1 MSMPASALRGYVE
14 GKDPATGKRVIDEI
28 VEALTRPVA
37 PEENRYAAVTF
48 PEPGTRQRLLAPDT
62 EDNLQRLFAQRGWTE
77 GLPIILPTEERVAEM
92 LTGTGHAPDKLV
104 RKTFLHDGKQDMR
117 CTVENVA
124 IAAVM
129 AGARPEHL
137 PVLLAI
143 ASTGE
148 PATQPSTLPF
158 ASAVLVNGPI
168 RNEIGMNSG
177 LGALGPFSPVNAV
190 IGRAWTLLSKLTGW
204 AQHKKTVW
212 SSQGNSYGYTNLC
225 MAENEERSVWEPF
238 HVQKGH
244 KKEESV
250 VSLFRGWNMLNSVG
264 AASKES
270 FGDALKL
277 QLQAIP
283 PLYSAATLIMD
294 PLVAR
299 SLKEIEGFQ
308 TPLDVAQWISENY
321 KIPARQFWNYD
332 IIDML
337 VMPLALHGVKP
348 YADWLQVPD
357 DTLIAPYNRADKIS
371 IIVVGGET
379 SPLWKVGDLGY
390 SVSVSVD
397 KWRPKAADGIGSDQQ
412 AQEAQR
418 AYEAPRS

>member
-1 MSMPASALRGYVE
+1 MPAAALRGYLD
-14 GKDPATGKRVIDEI
+14 GNDPATGKRVIGEI
-28 VEALTRPVA
+28 VEALTRPVT
-37 PEENRYAAVTF
+37 PEENRYAAVVV

-77 GLPIILPTEERVAEM
+77 GLPIILPTEERVAAM
-92 LTGTGHAPDKLV
+92 LTGTCHAPDKLV
-104 RKTFLHDGKQDMR
+104 RKSYLHDGKQDMR

-158 ASAVLVNGPI
+158 ASAVVVNGPI

-177 LGALGPFSPVNAV
+177 MGALGPFSPVNAV
-190 IGRAWTLLSKLTGW
+190 IGRGWTLLSKLTGW
-204 AQHKKTVW
+204 AQRKKTVW
-212 SSQGNSYGYTNLC
+212 TSQGNSYGYTNLC

-250 VSLFRGWNMLNSVG
+250 VSLFRGWNVLNSVG
-264 AASKES
+264 AASKHS
-270 FGDALKL
+270 FGEALKL

-283 PLYSAATLIMD
+283 ALYSAATLIVD

-308 TPLDVAQWISENY
+308 TPLEVAQWISENY
-321 KIPARQFWNYD
+321 KIPARQFWND
-332 IIDML
+332 DVIDML
-337 VMPLALHGVKP
+337 VKPLALHGVKP

-357 DTLIAPYNRADKIS
+357 DAMIAPYNRADKIS
-371 IIVVGGET
+371 IIVAGGET
-379 SPLWKVGDLGY
+379 SPVWKVGDLGF
-390 SVSVSVD
+390 SVSASID
-397 KWRPKAADGIGSDQQ
+397 KWRPKATDGMGSDQP
-412 AQEAQR
+412 AQEAQH

>member
-1 MSMPASALRGYVE
+1 MPAAALRGYLE
-14 GKDPATGKRVIDEI
+14 GNDPTTGKRVIDEI
-28 VEALTRPVA
+28 VEALTRPVTQ
-37 PEENRYAAVTF
+37 EENRYAAVAA

-92 LTGTGHAPDKLV
+92 LTGTCHAPDKVV
-104 RKTFLHDGKQDMR
+104 RKSYLHDGKQDMR

-158 ASAVLVNGPI
+158 ASAVVVNGPI

-177 LGALGPFSPVNAV
+177 MGALGPFSPVNAV
-190 IGRAWTLLSKLTGW
+190 IGRGWTLLSKLTGW
-204 AQHKKTVW
+204 AQRKKTVW

-244 KKEESV
+244 KREESV
-250 VSLFRGWNMLNSVG
+250 VSLFRGWNVLNSVG
-264 AASKES
+264 AASQES

-283 PLYSAATLIMD
+283 PLYSAATLILD

-337 VMPLALHGVKP
+337 VKPLALHGVKP
-348 YADWLQVPD
+348 YADWLTVPD
-357 DTLIAPYNRADKIS
+357 DALITPYNRADKIN

-379 SPLWKVGDLGY
+379 SPVWKVADLGF
-390 SVSVSVD
+390 SVSASID
-397 KWRPKAADGIGSDQQ
+397 KWRAKATDAIGSDQL
-412 AQEAQR
+412 AQEGQH

>member
-1 MSMPASALRGYVE
+1 MPAAALRGYLE
-14 GKDPATGKRVIDEI
+14 GNDPTTGKRVIDEI
-28 VEALTRPVA
+28 VEALTRPVTQ
-37 PEENRYAAVTF
+37 EENRYAAVAA

-92 LTGTGHAPDKLV
+92 LTGTCHAPDKVV
-104 RKTFLHDGKQDMR
+104 RKSYLHDGKQDMR

-158 ASAVLVNGPI
+158 ASAVVVNGPI

-177 LGALGPFSPVNAV
+177 MGALGPFSPVNAV
-190 IGRAWTLLSKLTGW
+190 IGRGWTLLSKLTGW
-204 AQHKKTVW
+204 AQRKKTVW

-244 KKEESV
+244 KREESV
-250 VSLFRGWNMLNSVG
+250 VSLFRGWNVLNSVG
-264 AASKES
+264 AASQES

-283 PLYSAATLIMD
+283 PLYSAATLILD

-337 VMPLALHGVKP
+337 VKPLALHGVKP
-348 YADWLQVPD
+348 YADWLTVPD
-357 DTLIAPYNRADKIS
+357 DALITPYNRADKIN

-379 SPLWKVGDLGY
+379 SPVWKVADLGF
-390 SVSVSVD
+390 SVSASID
-397 KWRPKAADGIGSDQQ
+397 KWRAKATDSIGSDQP
-412 AQEAQR
+412 AQEGQH